1 MATSGSSRQR
11 HDRGAI
17 RHIEGWIGINNPPP
31 VIIFHKEGGDA
42 RLSRSLALKH
52 FSSTPRRLSLV
63 ALLALNLCGITH
75 LEAQATAFS
84 LSRWQAELPAKQNHS
99 SFADNLEYTVPEDSI
114 SKTHPHPL
122 TGLLIG
128 SAVGLAATGLFL
140 AAFCGDP
147 DTECGADEYGR
158 ALVIIAVPAAAAG
171 ALIGSLIHTS
181 E

>member
-1 MATSGSSRQR
+1 MKQ
-11 HDRGAI
+11 
-17 RHIEGWIGINNPPP
+17 
-31 VIIFHKEGGDA
+31 V
-42 RLSRSLALKH
+42 
-52 FSSTPRRLSLV
+52 SSTPRRFSLA

-75 LEAQATAFS
+75 LEAQAKALS
-84 LSRWQAELPAKQNHS
+84 LPRWQAELPEKKHL
-99 SFADNLEYTVPEDSI
+99 SFADNLGYTVPQDSI
-114 SKTHPHPL
+114 SKTHSHTF

-171 ALIGSLIHTS
+171 ALIGSLIHTR

>member
-1 MATSGSSRQR
+1 MKQ
-11 HDRGAI
+11 
-17 RHIEGWIGINNPPP
+17 
-31 VIIFHKEGGDA
+31 V
-42 RLSRSLALKH
+42 
-52 FSSTPRRLSLV
+52 SSTPRRLSLV
-63 ALLALNLCGITH
+63 ALLALNLCGITQ
-75 LEAQATAFS
+75 LEAQAKALS
-84 LSRWQAELPAKQNHS
+84 LPRWQAELPAKKHL
-99 SFADNLEYTVPEDSI
+99 SFADNLECAVPEDSI
-114 SKTHPHPL
+114 SKTHSHTF

>member
-1 MATSGSSRQR
+1 M
-11 HDRGAI
+11 
-17 RHIEGWIGINNPPP
+17 
-31 VIIFHKEGGDA
+31 
-42 RLSRSLALKH
+42 KH
-52 FSSTPRRLSLV
+52 FSSTPRRLSVV
-63 ALLALNLCGITH
+63 AFLALTLCGITH
-75 LEAQATAFS
+75 LEAQARALG
-84 LSRWQAELPAKQNHS
+84 LSRWQAELPAKQHFS
-99 SFADNLEYTVPEDSI
+99 SFASKLDYAVPEDST
-114 SKTHPHPL
+114 SKTHSHTL